1 VASNRIIVSPGVF
14 FIEISVDRGLRLRS
28 RNSVERI
35 EFGVPNNMGVQ
46 DLNRSFNRIE
56 ISFNAVISSIVVNR
70 AGFVVRLFALVK
82 NLVSS
87 GGISVVQN
95 ALVIINEVVDSFS
108 RSCLMSRS
116 KKSGS
121 KGLHSLDLHRNTGFS
136 DSARNENNYK

>member
-14 FIEISVDRGLRLRS
+14 FIEISVNRGLRLRS
-28 RNSVERI
+28 GNSIEWI
-35 EFGVPNNMGVQ
+35 EFGVLNNMGVQ
-46 DLNRSFNRIE
+46 NLNRSFNRIK
-56 ISFNAVISSIVVNR
+56 ISLNAVISSVVVNR
-70 AGFVVRLFALVK
+70 AGFVVRLFALVE

-108 RSCLMSRS
+108 RSCLVSRS

-121 KGLHSLDLHRNTGFS
+121 KGLHSLDLHGHTGFS
-136 DSARNENNYK
+136 DCARNENNYK